1 MHSAAGGGASWRPGP
16 LSPNQILSEKS
27 TPWPE
32 SVSNNGLE
40 FPPNAAAMWEVK
52 SVQPVAFPEASR
64 HPSPASMPEVVA
76 LIPQSL

>member
-1 MHSAAGGGASWRPGP
+1 MAEKCLSWP
-16 LSPNQILSEKS
+16 K
-27 TPWPE
+27 

-64 HPSPASMPEVVA
+64 HPSPAAMPEVA
-76 LIPQSL
+76 AFIPQSL